1 MAREGKSLSPKK
13 RPGLKSKLDE
23 SARRLLAAD
32 VKERPF
38 LTHSKRREYLRV
50 VAGVSVSNS
59 TVCRES
65 QRMQTSRKKG
75 GVKAKER
82 DEFLRAAWRVLVCE
96 VCAKGSRGGTLSLW
110 MSAEPTLLSL
120 LSTAIR
126 FAASECICGFL
137 ATGGRTLPCLRA

>member
-1 MAREGKSLSPKK
+1 MRFLRRGVRKSEAARVFGVSLSSVKRYVLMAREGKSLSPKK

-59 TVCRES
+59 TVCREL
-65 QRMQTSRKKG
+65 QRMQPSRKKG
-75 GVKAKER
+75 G
-82 DEFLRAAWRVLVCE
+82 
-96 VCAKGSRGGTLSLW
+96 
-110 MSAEPTLLSL
+110 
-120 LSTAIR
+120 
-126 FAASECICGFL
+126 
-137 ATGGRTLPCLRA
+137 